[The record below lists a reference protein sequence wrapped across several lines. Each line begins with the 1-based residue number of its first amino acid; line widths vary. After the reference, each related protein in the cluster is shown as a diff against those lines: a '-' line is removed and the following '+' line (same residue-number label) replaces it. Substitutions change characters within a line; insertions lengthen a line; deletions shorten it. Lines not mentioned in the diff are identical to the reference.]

1 MGQTKLSVKRMKKEL
16 NSKVFHSNYI
26 QFSRPCVWGIFS
38 IFQLILLSNEKWLKI
53 EWNSE
58 DELQPWSHSDKSLD
72 NFFLLDFISYSI
84 ASHINS
90 FVFISMWFF
99 LSFRLF
105 LSQFFL
111 IRAGI
116 IRFIHIWF
124 RFATEFLIAAGF
136 ESLLFRM
143 LLIWFIE
150 FFRSLMTII
159 IFIHFASFGIFVDAT
174 FRGLRHKWTLS
185 SFSSVRWCME
195 QFCELQIQIGLMN
208 WLA

>member
-1 MGQTKLSVKRMKKEL
+1 M
-16 NSKVFHSNYI
+16 
-26 QFSRPCVWGIFS
+26 WGIFS

-72 NFFLLDFISYSI
+72 HFFLLDFISYSI

-105 LSQFFL
+105 LSQLFL